1 MAGLVRFGVSI
12 EERLL
17 KDFDRMIKSRKWANR
32 SEAIRD
38 LVRREL
44 IQSQWQEAGVAKDDQ
59 TPVGRR
65 RQVVGTV
72 TMLYDHHKRELPEK
86 IIDMQHRHSAEALS
100 SLHIHLD
107 ERNCLEVVVVRG
119 KAAEVR
125 ALADS
130 LIGTKGVKHGELV
143 MSGVREE

>member
-1 MAGLVRFGVSI
+1 MAGLVRFGVSM

-17 KDFDRMIKSRKWANR
+17 RDFDRMIKRRKWANR

-44 IQSQWQEAGVAKDDQ
+44 IQSQWQEAG
-59 TPVGRR
+59 RR
-65 RQVVGTV
+65 VVGTV

-86 IIDMQHRHSAEALS
+86 LIEMQHRHSAEALS

>member
-1 MAGLVRFGVSI
+1 MAGLVRFGVSM

-17 KDFDRMIKSRKWANR
+17 KDFDRMIKRRKWANR

-44 IQSQWQEAGVAKDDQ
+44 IESQWQEAG
-59 TPVGRR
+59 RE
-65 RQVVGTV
+65 VVGTV

-86 IIDMQHRHSAEALS
+86 LIEMQHHHCDEALS

-130 LIGTKGVKHGELV
+130 LIGTKGVKQGELV
-143 MSGVREE
+143 MSATGKDLG

>member
-1 MAGLVRFGVSI
+1 MTELVRFGVSM
-12 EERLL
+12 EEGLL
-17 KDFDRMIKSRKWANR
+17 KDFDRMIMRRKWANR
-32 SEAIRD
+32 SEALRD

-44 IQSQWQEAGVAKDDQ
+44 IQSRWQEAA
-59 TPVGRR
+59 

-86 IIDMQHRHSAEALS
+86 LIDMQHRHSAKALS

-130 LIGTKGVKHGELV
+130 LIGTKGVKQGELV
-143 MSGVREE
+143 MSATGKNLP

>member
-1 MAGLVRFGVSI
+1 M
-12 EERLL
+12 EEGLL
-17 KDFDRMIKSRKWANR
+17 KDFDRMITRRKWANR

-44 IQSQWQEAGVAKDDQ
+44 IQSQWQEAG
-59 TPVGRR
+59 

-72 TMLYDHHKRELPEK
+72 TMLYDHHKRELPERL
-86 IIDMQHRHSAEALS
+86 IDMQHHHAAEALS

-107 ERNCLEVVVVRG
+107 ERNCLEVVVVSG
-119 KAAEVR
+119 KPAQVR

-130 LIGTKGVKHGELV
+130 LISAKGVKHGELV
-143 MSGVREE
+143 MSGTGKNLP

>member
-1 MAGLVRFGVSI
+1 MAGLVRFGVSM
-12 EERLL
+12 EEGLL
-17 KDFDRMIKSRKWANR
+17 KDFDLMIKRRKWANR

-44 IQSQWQEAGVAKDDQ
+44 IRSQWQEAG
-59 TPVGRR
+59 RE
-65 RQVVGTV
+65 VVGTV

-86 IIDMQHRHSAEALS
+86 LINMQHQHSATTLS

-119 KAAEVR
+119 KAAKVR

-143 MSGVREE
+143 MSGVREEE

>member
-1 MAGLVRFGVSI
+1 MAELVRFGVSM

-17 KDFDRMIKSRKWANR
+17 RDFDRMIMRRKWANR

-44 IQSQWQEAGVAKDDQ
+44 IQSQWQEAG
-59 TPVGRR
+59 RR
-65 RQVVGTV
+65 VVGTV

>member
-1 MAGLVRFGVSI
+1 MAELVRFGVSM

-17 KDFDRMIKSRKWANR
+17 KDFDRMVMRRKWANR

-44 IQSQWQEAGVAKDDQ
+44 IQSQWQEAG
-59 TPVGRR
+59 RR
-65 RQVVGTV
+65 VVGTV

-86 IIDMQHRHSAEALS
+86 LIEMQHRYSAEALS

-143 MSGVREE
+143 MSGVREEGI

>member
-1 MAGLVRFGVSI
+1 MAELVRFGVSM

-17 KDFDRMIKSRKWANR
+17 RDFDRMIMRRKWANR

-44 IQSQWQEAGVAKDDQ
+44 IQSQWQEAG
-59 TPVGRR
+59 

-86 IIDMQHRHSAEALS
+86 LIEIQHRHSAAALS

>member
-1 MAGLVRFGVSI
+1 MAELVRFGVSM

-17 KDFDRMIKSRKWANR
+17 KDFDRMIMRRKWANR

-44 IQSQWQEAGVAKDDQ
+44 IQSEWQEAG
-59 TPVGRR
+59 RR
-65 RQVVGTV
+65 VVGTV

>member
-1 MAGLVRFGVSI
+1 MAGLVRFGVSM

-17 KDFDRMIKSRKWANR
+17 RDFDRMIKRRKWANR

-44 IQSQWQEAGVAKDDQ
+44 IQSQWQEAG
-59 TPVGRR
+59 RR
-65 RQVVGTV
+65 VVGTV